1 MFLGILGA
9 IDGCHIRIVK
19 PQNYPNSYINRKGYP
34 SVLLQGICDSRKLF
48 LDVYA
53 GEPGSIH
60 DARLLQKSDFYQR
73 LRNNEIVFPND
84 THLIGDLAYPLSKN
98 LLVGFKD
105 NGHLTERQR
114 LFNRKL
120 SEARVVVENAF
131 GLLKCRF
138 RRLKFTETVKLE
150 LLSLLIV
157 SACILHNFCI
167 LNNDLLGMDYEE
179 ADDVVAVVD
188 DENFNDGRA
197 AVEKRN
203 HIVELLYAQENQ

>member
-19 PQNYPNSYINRKGYP
+19 PRDYPNSYVNRKGYP

-60 DARLLQKSDFYQR
+60 DARLFQKSDFYQR
-73 LRNNEIVFPND
+73 LRNREIVFPND
-84 THLIGDLAYPLSKN
+84 THLVGDLAYPLSKN

-105 NGHLTERQR
+105 NGQLTARQR

-120 SEARVVVENAF
+120 SETRVVIENAF

-138 RRLKFTETVKLE
+138 RRLKFMETVKLD
-150 LLSLLIV
+150 LLVLLIM

-167 LNNDLLGMDYEE
+167 INNDMVDMDYEE
-179 ADDVVAVVD
+179 ANDIPVVVEEVNINA
-188 DENFNDGRA
+188 GRA
-197 AVEKRN
+197 AIDKRN
-203 HIVELLYAQENQ
+203 NIAEMLYAQEN